1 MENFQKYKVL
11 LTENN
16 NFRKLFAARL
26 ITLGGDWLLTVPLL
40 GIIYELTENPFIT
53 SLVLVVQSAPL
64 FMLGSFGGYL
74 ADRFD
79 RKKIIAVSEFLSGL
93 TVLLILYAVTTEN
106 VVLSCSH
113 LDYSLLLGH
122 RTCQPLMQPYQM
134 LSKRKI

>member
-1 MENFQKYKVL
+1 MESFQKYKIL
-11 LTENN
+11 ITQNK

-64 FMLGSFGGYL
+64 FILGSFGGYL

-79 RKKIIAVSEFLSGL
+79 RKKIIAISDS
-93 TVLLILYAVTTEN
+93 
-106 VVLSCSH
+106 
-113 LDYSLLLGH
+113 
-122 RTCQPLMQPYQM
+122 
-134 LSKRKI
+134 

>member
-11 LTENN
+11 LTQNQ

-79 RKKIIAVSEFLSGL
+79 RKKIIAISEFLSGM

-106 VVLSCSH
+106 VAVSYTH
-113 LDYSLLLGH
+113 LTLP
-122 RTCQPLMQPYQM
+122 T
-134 LSKRKI
+134 KRIV

>member
-1 MENFQKYKVL
+1 MENFQKYRAL
-11 LTENN
+11 LTQNH

-74 ADRFD
+74 AD
-79 RKKIIAVSEFLSGL
+79 SC
-93 TVLLILYAVTTEN
+93 LLYTSPSPRDGCRSRMPSSA
-106 VVLSCSH
+106 
-113 LDYSLLLGH
+113 
-122 RTCQPLMQPYQM
+122 
-134 LSKRKI
+134 

>member
-1 MENFQKYKVL
+1 MENFQKYRVL
-11 LTENN
+11 LTQNQ

-79 RKKIIAVSEFLSGL
+79 RKKIIAISEFLSGM
-93 TVLLILYAVTTEN
+93 TQIEN
-106 VVLSCSH
+106 
-113 LDYSLLLGH
+113 
-122 RTCQPLMQPYQM
+122 
-134 LSKRKI
+134 KRS

>member
-53 SLVLVVQSAPL
+53 SLVFRLTEYVTTC
-64 FMLGSFGGYL
+64 
-74 ADRFD
+74 R
-79 RKKIIAVSEFLSGL
+79 RKKV
-93 TVLLILYAVTTEN
+93 
-106 VVLSCSH
+106 
-113 LDYSLLLGH
+113 
-122 RTCQPLMQPYQM
+122 
-134 LSKRKI
+134 